1 MNLSTM
7 SQRELRDEHMTRR
20 RRCKK
25 LHNGQ
30 ARLEKAL
37 DRASKAVSEDSP
49 AAAEHVA
56 ELLDLSRKAATLMQV
71 FRIDVWET
79 RAACERRGI
88 PVPAPHRSEGQGFR
102 NADPEELARLR
113 EDLEAQSDAN
123 TSELIAEGRA

>member
-37 DRASKAVSEDSP
+37 DRASKAVSEDN
-49 AAAEHVA
+49 H
-56 ELLDLSRKAATLMQV
+56 AATTRDAEARRRSA
-71 FRIDVWET
+71 FHDID
-79 RAACERRGI
+79 
-88 PVPAPHRSEGQGFR
+88 
-102 NADPEELARLR
+102 
-113 EDLEAQSDAN
+113 
-123 TSELIAEGRA
+123 

>member
-30 ARLEKAL
+30 AKLEKEL
-37 DRASKAVSEDSP
+37 DRASKAVSEDNP

-71 FRIDVWET
+71 FRIDAWET

-102 NADPEELARLR
+102 DADPEELARLR
-113 EDLEAQSDAN
+113 ERLEAENGADA
-123 TSELIAEGRA
+123 EALIADGRV